1 MHKSLV
7 FIFIA
12 VLLAGSL
19 SACGFTVDKVP
30 HMTLKDI
37 DFTDKDIYLTGYHQ
51 DLLLSPDGRKIAC
64 SGYYYDTDN
73 NNVNTR
79 LLLADLSSGE
89 VTAFNN
95 ASKVLAW
102 LPDSLTLVYQFE
114 GTLHLLNT
122 RTGKKSQIA
131 QDSWFA
137 SVSPDG
143 RHLAYA
149 KHGDGLFIY
158 DIATGHSKQLSK
170 NNEDWYPIWYPDGKH
185 LFYFC
190 DLGKQL
196 GDGAGYLQGMAKIS
210 LATGQ
215 IERIARVEGKFREA
229 QWLVPG
235 RALHIISGWDDGYS
249 HAILNLEQQKYVE
262 LGENIIGDAF
272 FVTVD
277 TGKGQLIKSY
287 QGQVEI
293 YDELGNKI
301 KSYCLPET
309 RQPNFNYT
317 VSPRGDKLAFV
328 QGDFGRFLDSKIKG
342 NQVKVCDYDGQNVH
356 TLTPEYKYNDSIVW
370 HHNGQNII
378 ALQMDQEKILGIK
391 ILAVP

>member
-1 MHKSLV
+1 MRKLLIF
-7 FIFIA
+7 FIIA

-19 SACGFTVDKVP
+19 SACGFIVNKEP
-30 HMTLKDI
+30 YMTLKDI
-37 DFTDKDIYLTGYHQ
+37 DFTAKGIYLTGYHQ

-64 SGYYYDTDN
+64 SGYYYNNDN
-73 NNVNTR
+73 NNVSSR
-79 LLLADLSSGE
+79 LVLADLSSGE
-89 VTAFNN
+89 TTAFNN
-95 ASKVLAW
+95 ADKVLAW
-102 LPDSLTLVYQFE
+102 LPDSHTLVYQYE
-114 GTLHLLNT
+114 GTLYLLNT
-122 RTGKKSQIA
+122 GTGKKTEIA

-143 RHLAYA
+143 RQLAYA
-149 KHGDGLFIY
+149 KLGDGLFIY
-158 DIATGHSKQLSK
+158 DIETGQSKRLTK
-170 NNEDWYPIWYPDGKH
+170 NNEDRYPVWYPDGKH

-210 LATGQ
+210 VATGQ
-215 IERIARVEGKFREA
+215 IERITEAEGKFRQA
-229 QWLVPG
+229 QWLIPG

-249 HAILNLEQQKYVE
+249 HAILNLERQKYVE

-287 QGQVEI
+287 RGQVEI
-293 YDELGNKI
+293 YDELGDKI

-309 RQPNFNYT
+309 HQTNFNYT

-328 QGDFGRFLDSKIKG
+328 QGDFGRFGDSQING
-342 NQVKVCDYDGQNVH
+342 NQVKISDYDGQNVH

-370 HHNGQNII
+370 HPDGQNII